1 MTTTTQERPPS
12 EERRRT
18 HAHHHTPLTPA
29 RVLLVDEILVVVV
42 AGLAVVLAALAAYDG
57 GRVLLTWDE
66 PIQRFVEANRG
77 PTLDTVFKQ
86 ASRLG
91 SNIVIFPAA
100 AVMAALSWRR
110 CRPLA
115 MFVLAAAA
123 LRPLMEFLIKE
134 LVDRDRPDIV
144 RMVDGTGPS
153 HPSGHVLA
161 SLAVWGLLPAV
172 VAIATGSRRWW
183 RVSLVAVMVLIPFIA
198 ASRVYLGVH
207 WATDVFAGL
216 LIGSLYLLV
225 VEVVF
230 LRWHPDGGCGQ
241 PRSGGPVMS
250 GPRAGCPPL

>member
-1 MTTTTQERPPS
+1 MTTATRDDQRAHGH
-12 EERRRT
+12 RT
-18 HAHHHTPLTPA
+18 HAHRHLPLTPA
-29 RVLLVDEILVVVV
+29 KVLLVDEILVVVV
-42 AGLAVVLAALAAYDG
+42 AAMAVVLAFLAAYDG
-57 GRVLLTWDE
+57 GSVLLTWDE
-66 PIQRFVEANRG
+66 PIQRFVEDNRG
-77 PTLDTVFKQ
+77 PSLDELFRQV
-86 ASRLG
+86 SRLG
-91 SNIVIFPAA
+91 SNIVIFPVA

-115 MFVLAAAA
+115 LFVVASAL
-123 LRPLMEFLIKE
+123 LRPPMEFIFKE

-172 VAIATGSRRWW
+172 VAIVTGSRRWW
-183 RVSLVAVMVLIPFIA
+183 RVSVAAVMVLIPFIA

-207 WATDVFAGL
+207 WATDVFQGL

-230 LRWHPDGGCGQ
+230 LRWHPDGGCGEQ
-241 PRSGGPVMS
+241 RPGGPVLS
-250 GPRAGCPPL
+250 GPPEGRAPL